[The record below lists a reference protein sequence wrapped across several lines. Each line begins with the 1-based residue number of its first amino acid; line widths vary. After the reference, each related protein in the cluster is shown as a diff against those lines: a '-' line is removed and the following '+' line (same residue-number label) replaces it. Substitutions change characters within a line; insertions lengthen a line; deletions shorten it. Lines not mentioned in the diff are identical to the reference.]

1 LGPALFFVFGLCTAG
16 VSAGSFE
23 RNFLRVCKFAP
34 GVDHG
39 KERSIRIGNPGVIL
53 PLPGM
58 CS

>member
-1 LGPALFFVFGLCTAG
+1 VFGLCIAG

-58 CS
+58 WP